1 MVAQSPSLSSHYNDP
16 LRNFKFQV
24 QFTQMGGGGA
34 PIPVMGF
41 MTVQGLTTTIQP
53 IPYAPGGLNAV
64 TQKLP
69 ATADFGPITL
79 TTGVACTSNPLDLQ
93 MFSNVFSFIQGG
105 SPNSAL
111 AGNGSFANTSTDF
124 RYTVDI
130 QVLGHPVTTVDAPA
144 GAWFHVYDAWPT
156 TFSWADLDA
165 GSDQVFIK
173 EIVLVNGGFDVQ
185 YASTAT
191 ASVGPS

>member
-1 MVAQSPSLSSHYNDP
+1 
-16 LRNFKFQV
+16 
-24 QFTQMGGGGA
+24 
-34 PIPVMGF
+34 MGF

-79 TTGVACTSNPLDLQ
+79 TKGVACTSNPLDLA

-105 SPNSAL
+105 APNSYFSGGGSV
-111 AGNGSFANTSTDF
+111 GNVASDF

-130 QVLGHPVTTVDAPA
+130 QVLDHPVTTADAPA
-144 GAWFHVYDAWPT
+144 GAWFRVYTAWPT
-156 TFSWADLDA
+156 TFTWADLDA
-165 GSDQVFIK
+165 GAEQLFIS

-185 YASTAT
+185 YASTPLQ
-191 ASVGPS
+191 SVGPG

>member
-1 MVAQSPSLSSHYNDP
+1 MVTQKPSLSSPDTDP

-24 QFTQMGGGGA
+24 QFTQMGGGTS

-41 MTVQGLTTTIQP
+41 MTVQGLTTTVQP

-79 TTGVACTSNPLDLQ
+79 TRGVACTANPHDLA

-111 AGNGSFANTSTDF
+111 AGNGSYANTSTDF

-130 QVLGHPVTTVDAPA
+130 QVLQHPVTKSDAPA

-156 TFSWADLDA
+156 TFTWADLDA
-165 GSDQVFIK
+165 GANEIFIS
-173 EIVLVNGGFDVQ
+173 EIILVNGGFDVS
-185 YASTAT
+185 YASTPSG
-191 ASVGPS
+191 SVGPS